1 MQGQPSQFVHI
12 STWTIVR
19 VFLVAALIGLAY
31 VIRDI
36 LAALLFAIIIASA
49 LEPGIAWLKRHRVPR
64 IVSVVALYLA
74 IACVALFFIYL
85 VFPLLLEDAISLV
98 RTFPLLQEQFVAVVE
113 HLNIASLSPFLTDK
127 IPEFLVSPGAYLQR
141 FGGGVVGF
149 ITSVFG
155 GIFTFFLIVVFS
167 FHLAIQERGIENFI
181 RLIVPV
187 RQERYIVN
195 LWERAQRQLGRWFR
209 AQLLLGAIVGI
220 LTFFG
225 LTFLGIPNALFF
237 AMLAAAFEII
247 PVAGPILASIPP
259 IAAAFFLSPFL
270 GVFTVGLYILV
281 QQLESNVIVPVVM
294 QRSVGLNPLVVV
306 LALLIGVNIGG
317 LFGALL
323 AVPVVAVAAELID
336 DWDKRKR
343 LAPDET

>member
-1 MQGQPSQFVHI
+1 MQGVTPQFVHI

-19 VFLVAALIGLAY
+19 VFLVVAAIALAY
-31 VIRDI
+31 AIRDI
-36 LAALLFAIIIASA
+36 LAALLFAVIIASA
-49 LEPGIAWLKRHRVPR
+49 LEPGILWLKRHRIPR

-74 IACVALFFIYL
+74 IAGAALFFIYL
-85 VFPLLLEDAISLV
+85 VFPLLLEDAIGLV
-98 RTFPLLQEQFVAVVE
+98 RTFPLLQEQFVGVVE
-113 HLNIASLSPFLTDK
+113 HLNIAPLSPFLTEK
-127 IPEFLVSPGAYLQR
+127 IPELLASPGTYLQR
-141 FGGGVVGF
+141 VGGGVVGF
-149 ITSVFG
+149 ITTVFG

-167 FHLAIQERGIENFI
+167 FYLAIQERGIENFL
-181 RLIVPV
+181 RLIAPV

-209 AQLLLGAIVGI
+209 AQLLLGAIVGV

-237 AMLAAAFEII
+237 AMLSAVFEII

-259 IAAAFFLSPFL
+259 IAAAFFLSPFHGL
-270 GVFTVGLYILV
+270 LTVGLYVLV
-281 QQLESNVIVPVVM
+281 QQLESHVIVPVVM

-306 LALLIGVNIGG
+306 LALLVGVNIGG

-323 AVPVVAVAAELID
+323 AVPVVAVAAEVID

-343 LAPDET
+343 LLPGEA